1 MANEA
6 QLLDALRRAD
16 AAANAGDAEAAKA
29 AEAIARRIQSMRQG
43 APSAPT
49 VRTSVRGGAPMSAGQ
64 SRNTPEATPEPYSLA
79 DVKRGAGLTARNAML
94 GVADVS
100 GLIVNPLASVTDKL
114 GITNTGGI
122 NTQGAMNYYADKMG
136 LPAPANRT
144 ERISSDASRALA
156 GNAVTMGMGSAA
168 SSLGGTTGAV
178 AQGVAANPVLQGVSS
193 VTGGS
198 AMGYTREEGGSPW
211 QQATAGIV
219 AGLSPA
225 AIPAASSGLS
235 RLILRGGEKGRGV
248 LADNIDTFAQAGT
261 TPSVGQGTERRFP
274 RAIESGLSR
283 YPGGAGRMNDTAEI
297 QAQNIGAKVDALANQ
312 AARGANPTTA
322 GSAIVKGITGENG
335 FIPKF
340 KATASQLYSV
350 VDQYFPPQTQIPV
363 SNTKNYLNQAN
374 APITG
379 APNLSSRL
387 ANKELADI
395 EKALDA
401 DLMAQVNRAQ
411 NGTLPYE
418 AIKVLRTKVGEKIA
432 DAGISP
438 DIPTAQLK
446 RLYAALSQDISAAVQ
461 GSGNRNA
468 AQALTRAE
476 NYYSSGMARVDR
488 VQSVVEKNGG
498 TEKVFN
504 AALSGTKDGATT
516 INAVMKSLD
525 PDGQR
530 MVAAAVLRR
539 MGKANPGNQDDIGE
553 VFSSERF
560 LTNWNTMDKQARGA
574 IFNRMGSDY
583 VKSLDSVAKVAS
595 NIRQGSKVFA
605 NPSGT
610 SAGAT
615 QIGAGGAFFYSLVT
629 GQFGAAGLL
638 AGSAGSANLSARLMT
653 NPKFVGWLAKQTQL
667 APGAVPSQIAVLSR
681 MAEQTGDPDLQ
692 EAAQAYQKALAEQG
706 QK

>member
-1 MANEA
+1 MNPSEQ
-6 QLLDALRRAD
+6 QLIEALRKAD
-16 AAANAGDAEAAKA
+16 AAGDAPAAQ
-29 AEAIARRIQSMRQG
+29 AIARRIQSMRS
-43 APSAPT
+43 APATPT
-49 VRTSVRGGAPMSAGQ
+49 VRPTVRGGAPMSAGQ

-79 DVKRGAGLTARNAML
+79 DIKRGAGLTVRNAML
-94 GVADVS
+94 GAADVS
-100 GLIVNPLASVTDKL
+100 GLIVNPLAAVTDKL

-136 LPAPANRT
+136 LPAPANST

-168 SSLGGTTGAV
+168 SGLGGVKGAV
-178 AQGVAANPVLQGVSS
+178 AQGVASNPVLQGVSS

-198 AMGYTREEGGSPW
+198 AMGYAREEGASPGA
-211 QQATAGIV
+211 QVA
-219 AGLSPA
+219 AGLAAGLAPA
-225 AIPAASSGLS
+225 AVPAGASGLS
-235 RLILRGGEKGRGV
+235 RLILRGGESGRGV
-248 LADNIDTFAQAGT
+248 LADNIDTFARAGT

-274 RAIESGLSR
+274 RAVESGLSR
-283 YPGGAGRMNDTAEI
+283 YPGGAGRMSDTAEQ
-297 QAQNIGAKVDALANQ
+297 QAAQIGTRVDSLANQ

-363 SNTKNYLNQAN
+363 ANTKAYLTQAN
-374 APITG
+374 APIAG
-379 APNLSSRL
+379 APNLSSKM
-387 ANKELADI
+387 ANRELGEI
-395 EKALDA
+395 ESALDA
-401 DLMAQVNRAQ
+401 DLMAQVNQAQ

-418 AIKVLRTKVGEKIA
+418 AIKALRTKIGEKIA

-468 AQALTRAE
+468 AQALNRAE
-476 NYYSSGMARVDR
+476 NYYRSGMARVDR

-525 PDGQR
+525 QDGQR

-539 MGKANPGNQDDIGE
+539 MGRANPGNQDDIGE

-583 VKSLDSVAKVAS
+583 VKNLDSIAKVAS

-610 SAGAT
+610 SAGVA
-615 QIGAGGAFFYSLVT
+615 QISAGGAFLYSLVT
-629 GQFGAAGLL
+629 GQFGGAGLL
-638 AGSAGSANLSARLMT
+638 AGSAAGANLSAKLMT

>member
-1 MANEA
+1 MPTEQ
-6 QLLDALRRAD
+6 QLIEALRKAD
-16 AAANAGDAEAAKA
+16 AAGDVPAAKA
-29 AEAIARRIQSMRQG
+29 IAKRIQSMRS
-43 APSAPT
+43 APAKPT
-49 VRTSVRGGAPMSAGQ
+49 VRPTVRGGAPMSAGQ

-79 DVKRGAGLTARNAML
+79 DIKRGAGLTVRNAML
-94 GVADVS
+94 GAADVS
-100 GLIVNPLASVTDKL
+100 GLIVNPLAAVTDKL

-136 LPAPANRT
+136 LPAPANST

-168 SSLGGTTGAV
+168 SGLGGVKGAV
-178 AQGVAANPVLQGVSS
+178 AQGVASNPVLQGVSS

-198 AMGYTREEGGSPW
+198 AMGYAREEGASPGV
-211 QQATAGIV
+211 QVA
-219 AGLSPA
+219 AGLAAGLTPA
-225 AIPAASSGLS
+225 AIPAGMSGLS

-248 LADNIDTFAQAGT
+248 LAENIDTFAQAGT

-283 YPGGAGRMNDTAEI
+283 YPGGAGRMNDVAEN
-297 QAQNIGAKVDALANQ
+297 QATQIGARVDDLANQ

-363 SNTKNYLNQAN
+363 SNTKAYLTQAN
-374 APITG
+374 APISG

-387 ANKELADI
+387 ANRELGDI

-401 DLMAQVNRAQ
+401 DLMAQVNQAQ

-418 AIKVLRTKVGEKIA
+418 AIKVLRTKIGEKIA

-468 AQALTRAE
+468 AQALNRAE
-476 NYYSSGMARVDR
+476 NYYRSGMARVDR

-525 PDGQR
+525 QDGQR
-530 MVAAAVLRR
+530 MVASAVLRR
-539 MGKANPGNQDDIGE
+539 MGRANPGNQDDVGE
-553 VFSSERF
+553 VFSTERF

-583 VKSLDSVAKVAS
+583 VKNLDSVAKVAS

-610 SAGAT
+610 GAGVA
-615 QIGAGGAFFYSLVT
+615 QLGAGGAFFYSIATLD
-629 GQFGAAGLL
+629 FGAAGLL
-638 AGSAGSANLSARLMT
+638 AGSAASANLSARLMT

-692 EAAQAYQKALAEQG
+692 EAAQMYQKALAEQG